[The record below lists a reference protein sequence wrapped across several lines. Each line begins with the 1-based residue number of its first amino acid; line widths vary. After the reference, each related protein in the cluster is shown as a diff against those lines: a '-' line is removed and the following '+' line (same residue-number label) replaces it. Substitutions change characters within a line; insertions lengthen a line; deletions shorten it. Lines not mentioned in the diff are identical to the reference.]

1 MRLLAA
7 LALIS
12 VIAPLGIDTYLPAF
26 PQMAEDLGVGAT
38 TIQVTLTM
46 FMLGMAAGQLVV
58 GPFSDGVGR
67 RRPLIATTVLCLVA
81 TLVCAFAPNA
91 LVLIVARF
99 VQGFAGGGG
108 AVLARAILADLTT
121 GADTARGMNLLMA
134 MGSIAPILA
143 PTIGGA
149 LLLFTDWRG
158 IFVFL
163 AVTVATM
170 VAAAVFEAPESR
182 PESARRA
189 HASGEAGVNQSL
201 VTWTR
206 GKLKD
211 RAFVGYVLA
220 GCLGS
225 AAMFSYISGS
235 SFVYQQHFGLNATQF
250 SLAFGANAIGMTA
263 VSLLAARQAHRWS
276 ARSMLIAGLAG
287 LGASSAVVL
296 VLAIVGAPGFVMVA
310 MMLVALSFM
319 GLVHGNSTALALM
332 RARENA
338 GTASALVGALQFS
351 MAALVSPAVGLGN
364 GALIMPAMMLAAASG
379 ALLAVKFAETA
390 SPAE

>member
-1 MRLLAA
+1 MA

-26 PQMAEDLGVGAT
+26 PAMAADLGVGAT
-38 TIQVTLTM
+38 AIQVTLTM
-46 FMLGMAAGQLVV
+46 FMLGMAAGQLVI
-58 GPFSDGVGR
+58 GPISDGVGR
-67 RRPLIATTVLCLVA
+67 RGPLIAATLLCLVA

-121 GADTARGMNLLMA
+121 GSDTARGMNLLMA

-143 PTIGGA
+143 PTIGGV

-163 AVTVATM
+163 AVTVAAM
-170 VAAAVFEAPESR
+170 VAMAVFVAPESLPPHLR
-182 PESARRA
+182 SGRREE
-189 HASGEAGVNQSL
+189 GEGSILAWLRV
-201 VTWTR
+201 
-206 GKLKD
+206 KLRD
-211 RAFVGYVLA
+211 RAFVAYVLA

-225 AAMFSYISGS
+225 AAMFTYISGS
-235 SFVYQQHFGLNATQF
+235 SFVYQEHFGLDATQF
-250 SLAFGANAIGMTA
+250 SLAFGANAIGMT
-263 VSLLAARQAHRWS
+263 SLSLVAARQAHRWS
-276 ARSMLIAGLAG
+276 ARAMLIAGLTGIAAG
-287 LGASSAVVL
+287 SALVL
-296 VLAIVGAPGFVMVA
+296 VLTLVGAPGPVMVA
-310 MMLVALSFM
+310 AMFVTLSSM

-338 GTASALVGALQFS
+338 GTASALMGALQFS

-364 GALIMPAMMLAAASG
+364 AALIMPSMMVVSAVAALAAVR
-379 ALLAVKFAETA
+379 LAGTSAA
-390 SPAE
+390 D

>member
-1 MRLLAA
+1 MA

-26 PQMAEDLGVGAT
+26 PAMAADLGVGAT

-46 FMLGMAAGQLVV
+46 FMLGMAAGQLVI
-58 GPFSDGVGR
+58 GPISDGVGR
-67 RRPLIATTVLCLVA
+67 RGPLIAATLLCLVA

-121 GADTARGMNLLMA
+121 GSDTARGMNLLMA

-143 PTIGGA
+143 PTIGGV

-163 AVTVATM
+163 ALTVAAM
-170 VAAAVFEAPESR
+170 VAMAVFVAPESLPPHLR
-182 PESARRA
+182 SGRREE
-189 HASGEAGVNQSL
+189 GEGSILAWLRV
-201 VTWTR
+201 
-206 GKLKD
+206 KLRD
-211 RAFVGYVLA
+211 RAFVAYVLA

-225 AAMFSYISGS
+225 AAMFTYISGS
-235 SFVYQQHFGLNATQF
+235 SFVYQEHFGLDATQF
-250 SLAFGANAIGMTA
+250 SLAFGANAIGMTWL
-263 VSLLAARQAHRWS
+263 SLVAARQAHRWS
-276 ARSMLIAGLAG
+276 ARAMLIAGLTGIAAG
-287 LGASSAVVL
+287 SALVL
-296 VLAIVGAPGFVMVA
+296 VLALVGAPGPVMVLA
-310 MMLVALSFM
+310 MFVTLSSM

-338 GTASALVGALQFS
+338 GTASALMGALQFS

-364 GALIMPAMMLAAASG
+364 AALIMPSMMVLSAVAALAAVR
-379 ALLAVKFAETA
+379 LAGTSAA
-390 SPAE
+390 D